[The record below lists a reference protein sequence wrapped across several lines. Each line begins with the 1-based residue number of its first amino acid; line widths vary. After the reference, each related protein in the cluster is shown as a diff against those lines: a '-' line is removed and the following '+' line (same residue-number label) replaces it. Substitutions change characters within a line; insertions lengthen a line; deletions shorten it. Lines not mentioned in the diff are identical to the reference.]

1 MLPGRNAEERL
12 AEAAALMRTRSG
24 GNLGGPSA
32 RWPADLV
39 DPGNHASSRARD
51 SIFSCLFP
59 GCGKKLT
66 SYAGIRAHGLGTHN
80 KNKWWDQR
88 EWDRKVSEQRHC
100 TAEELGRVSGSR
112 KDGRGWQG
120 SLAPKAERPKTRAME
135 IDPSSAAANP
145 KKGKRAKAA
154 TAAASAAP
162 ATASSS
168 AAPAAASAS
177 SSAAASTSA
186 VPAAASS
193 SAAPAAAAPP
203 TANMATEKTCAAC
216 DGVMLGSTLH
226 ACGECGKPVHG
237 WVLCE
242 SVMMPV
248 YDHYFCSTT
257 CLQARNAKADASAA
271 DEDARPFPVRR
282 RPESPVLVAG
292 QGAVRDLRQQ
302 QQQQNKGSKR
312 PMSELNADAQLAQKL
327 QRVQKLSPTMKLA
340 KMTPQQLQ
348 ERKKL
353 VISQLDLLFSKHA
366 NEEVPDSVLQVQLG
380 EIRSCSE
387 WESRP
392 EVLVAVLK
400 ALENDNVLMWR
411 DNAIHKI

>member
-1 MLPGRNAEERL
+1 
-12 AEAAALMRTRSG
+12 
-24 GNLGGPSA
+24 
-32 RWPADLV
+32 
-39 DPGNHASSRARD
+39 
-51 SIFSCLFP
+51 
-59 GCGKKLT
+59 
-66 SYAGIRAHGLGTHN
+66 
-80 KNKWWDQR
+80 
-88 EWDRKVSEQRHC
+88 
-100 TAEELGRVSGSR
+100 
-112 KDGRGWQG
+112 
-120 SLAPKAERPKTRAME
+120 
-135 IDPSSAAANP
+135 
-145 KKGKRAKAA
+145 
-154 TAAASAAP
+154 
-162 ATASSS
+162 
-168 AAPAAASAS
+168 
-177 SSAAASTSA
+177 
-186 VPAAASS
+186 
-193 SAAPAAAAPP
+193 
-203 TANMATEKTCAAC
+203 
-216 DGVMLGSTLH
+216 
-226 ACGECGKPVHG
+226 
-237 WVLCE
+237 
-242 SVMMPV
+242 MPV

-387 WESRP
+387 WASRP

-400 ALENDNVLMWR
+400 ALEDDNVLMWR